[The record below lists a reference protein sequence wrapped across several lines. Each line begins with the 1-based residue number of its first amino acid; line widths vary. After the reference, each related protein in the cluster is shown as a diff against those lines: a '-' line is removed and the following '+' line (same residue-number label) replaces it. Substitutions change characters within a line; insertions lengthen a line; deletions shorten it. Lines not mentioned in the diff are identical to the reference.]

1 MDIAETQ
8 LEIMGGDALA
18 QIIRAETDTQ
28 ITTAKRYPR
37 DFSLSKRKML
47 SLATLDE
54 ETASGCF
61 YKLNRQGKTIEGP
74 SVRMAEIAISCFG
87 NIKAGARVINND
99 GKTITAQGFCHDLE
113 NNVAVSVEVK
123 RRITDKAGKTY
134 SEDMQV
140 VTGNAACA
148 IAFRNAAYKVVPMAL
163 IKPVYEAAKKCAV
176 GDLKTLADRRTAA
189 LKYFSSL
196 GVNEKQVLGYLGKS
210 AVDGI
215 DLGDVEN
222 LIGLSTAIKEGST
235 TVDEAFNEKAA
246 SGHVVQITPLPSVQ
260 ITPRAELQAPLAEEP
275 IEAQPEQPRRR
286 TVAPKATPHEG
297 LRNLIA
303 SAKVS
308 EADLLRVLQP
318 ASGAE
323 TLEDLTIEEAQN
335 AVAHFA
341 DVLDMLK
348 GGRE

>member
-1 MDIAETQ
+1 MDHQETQ

-87 NIKAGARVINND
+87 NIKAGARVIAND

-189 LKYFSSL
+189 LKYFASL
-196 GVNEKQVLGYLGKS
+196 GVTEKQVLGYLGKS

-215 DLGDVEN
+215 DLADVEN

-235 TVDEAFNEKAA
+235 TVDEAFAEKSA
-246 SGHVVQITPLPSVQ
+246 GHVVQITPLPSVQ

>member
-1 MDIAETQ
+1 MENAETQ

-37 DFSLSKRKML
+37 DFSASKRKML

-54 ETASGCF
+54 ETAAGCF

-87 NIKAGARVINND
+87 NIKAGARVIAND
-99 GKTITAQGFCHDLE
+99 GKTVTAQGFCHDLE

-123 RRITDKAGKTY
+123 RRITDKAGRTY
-134 SEDMQV
+134 SDDMQV

-176 GDLKTLADRRTAA
+176 GDLRTLADRRTAA

-235 TVDEAFNEKAA
+235 TVDEAFSEKSVA
-246 SGHVVQITPLPSVQ
+246 GHVVQITPAIPAAADALLDGP
-260 ITPRAELQAPLAEEP
+260 PEP
-275 IEAQPEQPRRR
+275 AQEPRRR

-297 LRNLIA
+297 LRNLMT
-303 SAKVS
+303 SAKVH
-308 EADLLRVLQP
+308 EADLIRVLQP
-318 ASGAE
+318 VSGAE
-323 TLEDLTIEEAQN
+323 TLEGLTTEEAQN

-341 DVLDMLK
+341 DVLDLLK

>member
-1 MDIAETQ
+1 MEHQETQ
-8 LEIMGGDALA
+8 LDIMGGDALA

-54 ETASGCF
+54 ETAAGCF

-87 NIKAGARVINND
+87 NIKAGARVIAND

-196 GVNEKQVLGYLGKS
+196 GVTEKQVLGYLGKT

-215 DLGDVEN
+215 DLADVEN

-235 TVDEAFNEKAA
+235 TVDEAFNEKSA
-246 SGHVVQITPLPSVQ
+246 GHVVQITPR
-260 ITPRAELQAPLAEEP
+260 TAQAPLAEEP
-275 IEAQPEQPRRR
+275 IETQPGEPRRR

-297 LRNLIA
+297 LRNLIN
-303 SAKVS
+303 SAKLS
-308 EADLLRVLQP
+308 ESELLGVLQP
-318 ASGAE
+318 ASGAA
-323 TLEDLTIEEAQN
+323 TLEELTEAEAKN
-335 AVAHFA
+335 AVDNFA
-341 DVLDMLK
+341 DVLAIAK
-348 GGRE
+348 GVEK

>member
-1 MDIAETQ
+1 
-8 LEIMGGDALA
+8 MGGDALA

-37 DFSLSKRKML
+37 DFSVSKRKML

-87 NIKAGARVINND
+87 NIKAGARVIAND

-189 LKYFSSL
+189 LKYFATL

-222 LIGLSTAIKEGST
+222 LIGLSTSIKEGST
-235 TVDEAFNEKAA
+235 TVDEAFNEKSA
-246 SGHVVQITPLPSVQ
+246 GHVVQITPR
-260 ITPRAELQAPLAEEP
+260 TAQAPLAEEP
-275 IEAQPEQPRRR
+275 VEAQPEQPRRR

-297 LRNLIA
+297 LRNLIT
-303 SAKVS
+303 SAKLS
-308 EADLLRVLQP
+308 ESELLAVLQP
-318 ASGAE
+318 ASGAA
-323 TLEDLTIEEAQN
+323 TLEELTEAEAKN
-335 AVAHFA
+335 AVDNFA
-341 DVLDMLK
+341 DVLAIAK
-348 GGRE
+348 GVEK

>member
-1 MDIAETQ
+1 
-8 LEIMGGDALA
+8 MGGDALA

-54 ETASGCF
+54 ETAAGCF

-87 NIKAGARVINND
+87 NIKAGARVIAND

-215 DLGDVEN
+215 DLADVEN

-235 TVDEAFNEKAA
+235 TVDEAFNEKSA
-246 SGHVVQITPLPSVQ
+246 GHVVQITPRPSVQ

-275 IEAQPEQPRRR
+275 IETQPEEPRRR

-297 LRNLIA
+297 LRNLIN
-303 SAKVS
+303 SAQIT
-308 EADLLRVLQP
+308 EAQLLDVLQ
-318 ASGAE
+318 ARGAE
-323 TLEDLTIEEAQN
+323 SLDELTDAEVKN
-335 AVAHFA
+335 AVDNFA
-341 DVLDMLK
+341 DVLAIAK
-348 GGRE
+348 GGVK

>member
-1 MDIAETQ
+1 MDHQETQ

-54 ETASGCF
+54 ETAAGCF

-87 NIKAGARVINND
+87 NIKAGARVIAND

-215 DLGDVEN
+215 DLADVEN

-235 TVDEAFNEKAA
+235 TVDEAFNEKSA
-246 SGHVVQITPLPSVQ
+246 GHVVQITPRPSVQ

-275 IEAQPEQPRRR
+275 IETQPEEPRRR

-297 LRNLIA
+297 LRNLIN
-303 SAKVS
+303 SAQIT
-308 EADLLRVLQP
+308 EAQLLDVLQ
-318 ASGAE
+318 ARGAE
-323 TLEDLTIEEAQN
+323 SLDELTDAEVKN
-335 AVAHFA
+335 AVDNFA
-341 DVLDMLK
+341 DVLAIAK
-348 GGRE
+348 GGVK

>member
-1 MDIAETQ
+1 MDHQETQ

-37 DFSLSKRKML
+37 DFSASKRKML

-189 LKYFSSL
+189 LKYFSTL
-196 GVNEKQVLGYLGKS
+196 GVTEKQVLGYLGKS

-215 DLGDVEN
+215 DLADVEN

-235 TVDEAFNEKAA
+235 TVDEAFNEKSA
-246 SGHVVQITPLPSVQ
+246 GHVVQITPLPSVQ
-260 ITPRAELQAPLAEEP
+260 VTPRTAQAPLGEEP
-275 IEAQPEQPRRR
+275 VETQSEEPRRR

-318 ASGAE
+318 VSGAE
-323 TLEDLTIEEAQN
+323 TLEGLTTEEAQN

>member
-1 MDIAETQ
+1 MDHQETQ
-8 LEIMGGDALA
+8 LDIMGGDALA

-87 NIKAGARVINND
+87 NIKAGARVIAND

-235 TVDEAFNEKAA
+235 TVDEAFTEKAA
-246 SGHVVQITPLPSVQ
+246 SGHVVQITPR
-260 ITPRAELQAPLAEEP
+260 TAQAPLAEEP
-275 IEAQPEQPRRR
+275 IETQPEEPRRR
-286 TVAPKATPHEG
+286 TVAPKATAQEG
-297 LRNLIA
+297 LRNLMN
-303 SAKVS
+303 SAKVE

-318 ASGAE
+318 ASRAQSLD
-323 TLEDLTIEEAQN
+323 TLTEDEAKN

>member
-1 MDIAETQ
+1 MEHQETQ
-8 LEIMGGDALA
+8 LDIMGGDALA

-87 NIKAGARVINND
+87 NIKAGARVIAND

-196 GVNEKQVLGYLGKS
+196 GVNEKKVLGYLGKS

-246 SGHVVQITPLPSVQ
+246 SGHVVQITPR
-260 ITPRAELQAPLAEEP
+260 TAQAPLAEEP
-275 IEAQPEQPRRR
+275 IETQPEEPRRR

-297 LRNLIA
+297 LRNLIN
-303 SAKVS
+303 SAQIT
-308 EADLLRVLQP
+308 EAQLLDVLQ
-318 ASGAE
+318 ARGAE
-323 TLEDLTIEEAQN
+323 SLDELTDAEVKN
-335 AVAHFA
+335 AVDNFA
-341 DVLDMLK
+341 DVLAIAK
-348 GGRE
+348 GGVK

>member
-1 MDIAETQ
+1 
-8 LEIMGGDALA
+8 MGGDALA

-87 NIKAGARVINND
+87 NIKAGARVIAND

-235 TVDEAFNEKAA
+235 TVDEAFTEKAA
-246 SGHVVQITPLPSVQ
+246 SGHVVQITPR
-260 ITPRAELQAPLAEEP
+260 TAQAPLAEEP
-275 IEAQPEQPRRR
+275 IETQPEEPRRR
-286 TVAPKATPHEG
+286 TVAPKATAQEG
-297 LRNLIA
+297 LRNLMN
-303 SAKVS
+303 SAKVE

-318 ASGAE
+318 ASRAQSLD
-323 TLEDLTIEEAQN
+323 TLTEDEAKN

>member
-54 ETASGCF
+54 ETAAGCF

-87 NIKAGARVINND
+87 NIKAGARVIAND

-215 DLGDVEN
+215 DLADVEN

-235 TVDEAFNEKAA
+235 TVDEAFSEKSA
-246 SGHVVQITPLPSVQ
+246 GHVVQITPLPSVQ
-260 ITPRAELQAPLAEEP
+260 ITPRTAQAPLAEEP
-275 IEAQPEQPRRR
+275 VETQPEEPRRR
-286 TVAPKATPHEG
+286 TVAPKATAQEG
-297 LRNLIA
+297 LRNLMN
-303 SAKVS
+303 SAKVE

-318 ASGAE
+318 ASRAQSLD
-323 TLEDLTIEEAQN
+323 TLTDDEAKN